1 MANYTI
7 ELRDVVSSYPI
18 FAFPYPFYDER
29 KRKEFEEKFIR
40 HFYFREIG
48 VPTVDRFIFNLQDK
62 MNTVFPYYNELFKTA
77 EIEYSVLDNYNV
89 TETFERQS
97 ERVQKGA
104 GFSSTVGQVI
114 DSQNSETND
123 TRTGTNNLT
132 SNSEGAN
139 SQKETTENTTNETG
153 ENSSTVNRIGGET
166 GTDTKT
172 NSGEASKTGTENKQN
187 TEDRKFLDT
196 PQGLLT
202 LTGANYLTTLN
213 QDVAS
218 GRVDTEE
225 SSSNSGTETLEVEH
239 TTTGEEKSS
248 GNHETDTTSNGERTL
263 TGSDTQ
269 KQTSEESTVSE
280 GKATSKFDSEQRTTQ
295 DNNTRTE
302 SKGEHSESYQLTRK
316 GNIGVDTDA
325 DMIQKHINLQK
336 VLTRIEQ
343 MFFDECEDLFMM
355 VY

>member
-18 FAFPYPFYDER
+18 FAFSYPFYDEK

-89 TETFERQS
+89 TESYTRKS
-97 ERVQKGA
+97 ERLERGA
-104 GFSSTVGQVI
+104 GFSSSVGQLLNN
-114 DSQNSETND
+114 QTSEAND
-123 TRTGTNNLT
+123 KRTGTNNIT
-132 SNSEGAN
+132 RDSEGSN
-139 SQKETTENTTNETG
+139 TQKETSENTTNETG
-153 ENSSTVNRIGGET
+153 ENSSTVHRLGGET

-172 NSGEASKTGTENKQN
+172 VSGEASKTGTVNTSN

-213 QDVAS
+213 QDIAS
-218 GRVDTEE
+218 GETESEE
-225 SSSNSGTETLEVEH
+225 SSSNSQNEKVEIDR
-239 TTTGEEKSS
+239 TTTGEDITSE
-248 GNHETDTTSNGERTL
+248 NHEVDTTSNGERNL

-269 KQTSEESTVSE
+269 HQTSEENNVSE
-280 GKATSKFDSEQRTTQ
+280 GQTTAKLDSEQRSTQ

-343 MFFDECEDLFMM
+343 MFFDECEDLFML